1 MKFISNEI
9 ENYCKQFSLNDN
21 SLLSDLV
28 EKTKHEENLPQMICG
43 SLVGGVLQLLIQISK
58 AKKIL
63 EIGMFTGY
71 STLKMAESIPDDGE
85 IHSCELMKKHI
96 DTASKWFD
104 KANFSDKIVI
114 HEGPALSSMNE
125 FSVGSFDMIFV
136 DADKANYPQYYR
148 RGNALLK
155 KGGIAVF
162 DNMLWE
168 GKVIEPKDRDSIAIR
183 ETAELI
189 KKNPRLTPILLPVR
203 DGILIYQ
210 KRE

>member
-28 EKTKHEENLPQMICG
+28 EKTKHEENLPHMICG

-71 STLKMAESIPDDGE
+71 STLKMAESLPDDGE

-96 DTASKWFD
+96 ETASKWFD
-104 KANFSDKIVI
+104 KSNFSDKIVI

-125 FSVGSFDMIFV
+125 FRVGSFDMIFV

-189 KKNPRLTPILLPVR
+189 KKNTRLTPILLPVR